1 MEPEKEQWINKVLG
15 SLDGIQRAEAS
26 PFLFA
31 KIRNRLTAE
40 PAPIYVPLRTVW
52 LIAASFAMLLL
63 LNWGVAASVF
73 SSGTTDSVDL
83 DTVITDMHLYP
94 STNQLY

>member
-15 SLDGIQRAEAS
+15 SLDGIQREEAS

-31 KIRNRLTAE
+31 KIRNRLTGDSG
-40 PAPIYVPLRTVW
+40 PISVPLRTVW
-52 LIAASFAMLLL
+52 ILATSFALLLL
-63 LNWGVAASVF
+63 LNWGVATTVF
-73 SSGTTDSVDL
+73 SSGNTDSDL